1 MWILIITLLHY
12 SHPAIGKFSP
22 VVTSVEFSSKDTCEN
37 ARVGYESAFK
47 KVSDELNKAIADEL
61 AVGQLRGPHAVI
73 ITALC
78 FQK

>member
-1 MWILIITLLHY
+1 MWMLIITLLHY
-12 SHPAIGKFSP
+12 GHPAVGKFAP
-22 VVTSVEFSSKDTCEN
+22 AVTSVEFSSKDACEN

-61 AVGQLRGPHAVI
+61 AVGQLRGPNGVI
-73 ITALC
+73 ISALC